1 MHCRRIDSIHKKKS
15 KKTTRRLCYRA
26 RNKKYL
32 STEKKFEK
40 EHGLVSRKEKESEEE
55 TREDKSELSNRT
67 AKPCVATKDEDEP
80 RKLQKHIVYV
90 NEEK

>member
-1 MHCRRIDSIHKKKS
+1 MQQQGFATGPGTKNISRRK
-15 KKTTRRLCYRA
+15 
-26 RNKKYL
+26 
-32 STEKKFEK
+32 KKFEK